1 MYNKQLVFAVV
12 EKILKPLTFVLLA
25 VLSMTSQADQIFE
38 DTGQSQHIEPKRD
51 TSEPKPLGIDGM
63 PEYPDDNNLRQ
74 LNIRHSRLIFYVDIA
89 SIRSS
94 KKTNI
99 VQLVSVSISPHG
111 ARTVTY
117 EGLDC
122 GYRRYQRY
130 GFAGSDGPLRPFA
143 DQGWKPVIDEADGRY
158 RRALIDNFLCQR
170 FAYAASREKILS
182 RMNKLKPFADKKEQ
196 DKEN

>member
-1 MYNKQLVFAVV
+1 M
-12 EKILKPLTFVLLA
+12 LKPLTFVLLA
-25 VLSMTSQADQIFE
+25 VLSTTLQADQIFE
-38 DTGQSQHIEPKRD
+38 DSAQSQHIERKRE
-51 TSEPKPLGIDGM
+51 SSGPKPLGIDGM
-63 PEYPDDNNLRQ
+63 PEYPDDNDLRQ
-74 LNIRHSRLIFYVDIA
+74 LNIRHSRLIFYVDIS

-99 VQLVSVSISPHG
+99 VLMVSVAISPHG

-122 GYRRYQRY
+122 GYRRYQTY
-130 GFAGSDGPLRPFA
+130 GYAGSDGRMHPFA
-143 DQGWKPVIDEADGRY
+143 DQGWKPVIDAANGRY
-158 RRALIDNFLCQR
+158 RGELIDNFICQG

>member
-1 MYNKQLVFAVV
+1 M
-12 EKILKPLTFVLLA
+12 LKPLTFVLLA
-25 VLSMTSQADQIFE
+25 VLSTALQADQIFE
-38 DTGQSQHIEPKRD
+38 DTGQSQHIEHKRD
-51 TSEPKPLGIDGM
+51 SSEPKPLGIDGM

-74 LNIRHSRLIFYVDIA
+74 LNIRQSRLIFYVDIS

-99 VQLVSVSISPHG
+99 VQLVSVAISPHG

-122 GYRRYQRY
+122 GYRRYQTY
-130 GFAGSDGPLRPFA
+130 GYAGSDGPMQPFA
-143 DQGWKPVIDEADGRY
+143 DQGWKPVIDEANGRY
-158 RRALIDNFLCQR
+158 RRTLIDNFLCQG
-170 FAYAASREKILS
+170 FAFAASREKILS
-182 RMNKLKPFADKKEQ
+182 RMKKLKPFADKKEQ